1 VSRGGDGTPPLPQ
14 TWRWREEAAAPGPCA
29 IVDID
34 GVLADGAHRQHLV
47 RAKRWDEFFDA
58 AHRDAPIAET
68 AVLLRLL
75 DPDLVVVLLTGR
87 PVRTQDATVAW
98 MAEHGYRWDLL
109 VMKEDGDLRRATLAK
124 REAVADLRRAG
135 FTPVLA
141 LDDEPGNVDMYR
153 GEGIPCLYVHSGYY
167 DRPPPLKG

>member
-1 VSRGGDGTPPLPQ
+1 M
-14 TWRWREEAAAPGPCA
+14 

-47 RAKRWDEFFDA
+47 RAKRWREFFDA
-58 AHRDAPIAET
+58 AHGDAPIAET

-75 DPDLVVVLLTGR
+75 DDDLVVVLLTGR
-87 PVRTQDATVAW
+87 PARTREPTTTW
-98 MAEHGYRWDLL
+98 LAEHGYRWDLL
-109 VMKEDGDLRRATLAK
+109 IMKEDTDLRKTDRAK
-124 REAVADLRRAG
+124 REAVADLRQAG

-153 GEGIPCLYVHSGYY
+153 VEGIPCLYIHSGYY
-167 DRPPPLKG
+167 D

>member
-1 VSRGGDGTPPLPQ
+1 VSIPSTWHWRIAQGD
-14 TWRWREEAAAPGPCA
+14 EADQPGSPCV

-47 RAKRWDEFFDA
+47 RAKRWREFFDA

-75 DPDLVVVLLTGR
+75 DADLVVVLLTGR
-87 PVRTQDATVAW
+87 PARTREPTITW
-98 MAEHGYRWDLL
+98 LAEHGYRWDLL
-109 VMKEDGDLRRATLAK
+109 IMKEDSDLRKTDRAK
-124 REAVADLRRAG
+124 REAVADLRQAG
-135 FTPVLA
+135 FNPVLA

-153 GEGIPCLYVHSGYY
+153 LEGVPCLYIHSGYY
-167 DRPPPLKG
+167 D

>member
-1 VSRGGDGTPPLPQ
+1 LSTLPD
-14 TWRWREEAAAPGPCA
+14 TWQWREADVQPSPCV

-47 RAKRWDEFFDA
+47 RAKRWREFFDA
-58 AHRDAPIAET
+58 AHGDAPIAET

-75 DPDLVVVLLTGR
+75 DADLVVVLLTGR
-87 PVRTQDATVAW
+87 PVRTREPTVTW
-98 MAEHGYRWDLL
+98 LAEHGYRWDLL
-109 VMKEDGDLRRATLAK
+109 VMKEDDDFRRATNAK
-124 REAVADLRRAG
+124 REAVEALRKAG

-153 GEGIPCLYVHSGYY
+153 VEGIPCLYIHSGYY
-167 DRPPPLKG
+167 D

>member
-1 VSRGGDGTPPLPQ
+1 MTPPPE
-14 TWRWREEAAAPGPCA
+14 TWRWREQQAPPAPCV

-47 RAKRWDEFFDA
+47 RAKRWREFFDA
-58 AHRDAPIAET
+58 AHGDTPIAET

-75 DPDLVVVLLTGR
+75 DADLVVVLLTGR
-87 PVRTQDATVAW
+87 PVRTREPTIGW
-98 MAEHGYRWDLL
+98 LAEHGYRWDLI
-109 VMKEDGDLRRATLAK
+109 VMKEDGDTRKATMAK
-124 REAVADLRRAG
+124 REAVKALRDTG

-153 GEGIPCLYVHSGYY
+153 TEGLPCLYIHSGYY
-167 DRPPPLKG
+167 A

>member
-1 VSRGGDGTPPLPQ
+1 MTAFPDA
-14 TWRWREEAAAPGPCA
+14 WRWRDEPRGEAPCV

-47 RAKRWDEFFDA
+47 KAKRWREFYDA
-58 AHRDAPIAET
+58 AHGDAPIAEP

-75 DPDLVVVLLTGR
+75 DADVVVVLLTGR
-87 PVRTQDATVAW
+87 PVRTQDPTVTW
-98 MAEHGYRWDLL
+98 LAEHGYRWDLL
-109 VMKEDGDLRRATLAK
+109 VMKEDTDLRKTDRAK
-124 REAVADLRRAG
+124 REAVTALRETG

-153 GEGIPCLYVHSGYY
+153 LEGIPCLYIHSGYY
-167 DRPPPLKG
+167 D

>member
-1 VSRGGDGTPPLPQ
+1 MSVTPLPG
-14 TWRWREEAAAPGPCA
+14 TWRWREERGSPSPCV

-47 RAKRWDEFFDA
+47 RAKRWNEFFDA
-58 AHRDAPIAET
+58 AHGDAPIAET

-75 DPDLVVVLLTGR
+75 DADLVVVLLTGR
-87 PVRTQDATVAW
+87 PVRTRDATVTW
-98 MAEHGYRWDLL
+98 LAEHGYRWDLL
-109 VMKEDGDLRRATLAK
+109 VMKEDRDFRKATMAK
-124 REAVADLRRAG
+124 REAVTTLRERG

-153 GEGIPCLYVHSGYY
+153 TEDIPCLYIHSGYY
-167 DRPPPLKG
+167 E

>member
-1 VSRGGDGTPPLPQ
+1 VLEAEPG
-14 TWRWREEAAAPGPCA
+14 AAARSGPCV

-47 RAKRWDEFFDA
+47 RAKRWREFFDA
-58 AHRDAPIAET
+58 AHGDLPIAET

-75 DPDLVVVLLTGR
+75 DQDLVVVLLTGR
-87 PVRTQDATVAW
+87 PLRTREATITW
-98 MAEHGYRWDLL
+98 LAEHGYRWDLL
-109 VMKEDGDLRRATLAK
+109 VMKEDRDLRKATNAK
-124 REAVADLRRAG
+124 REAVAALRTAG

-153 GEGIPCLYVHSGYY
+153 DENIPCLYIHSGYY
-167 DRPPPLKG
+167 D